1 MIFAKGFSG
10 PEGPVVLDNGNILI
24 VEFVSDKGCV
34 THISSDGKT
43 SNVIAKT
50 GSPNGLAI
58 DKNGVIWVAESK
70 EPSLLKMT
78 MDGKY
83 EVFLTGCNG
92 ESFMLPND
100 LAFGP
105 DGALYLTDSGF
116 RPEDFYVDGKARD
129 DFQNIPYDGRVY
141 KINTETK
148 DIVKLDSGILLTNG
162 IAFGPDGDLYVNET
176 NTGMVYRY
184 RIEKDKSGVLSVSGK
199 REGFGNVNAQGDY
212 GRHGP
217 DGMKFGADGNLYVAV
232 WGQGDVTV
240 LGQDGNVVKRIKTG
254 GMQPTNLAFGLD
266 GEKKLYVTEME
277 FGTIEVYD
285 IGIEGLPLHR

>member
-10 PEGPVVLDNGNILI
+10 PEGPVVLDDGSILI
-24 VEFVSDKGCV
+24 VEFASDKGCV

-43 SNVIAKT
+43 SNIIAKT
-50 GSPNGLAI
+50 GSPNGLAV

-83 EVFLTGCNG
+83 EIFLTGCNG

-129 DFQNIPYDGRVY
+129 DYQNIPYDGRVY
-141 KINTETK
+141 RINTETK

-162 IAFGPDGDLYVNET
+162 IAFGPDDDLYVNET

-184 RIEKDKSGVLSVSGK
+184 RVEKDKSGVLSVIGK
-199 REGFGNVNAQGDY
+199 REDFGNVLAPGDY

-254 GMQPTNLAFGLD
+254 GMQPTNLAFGLAR
-266 GEKKLYVTEME
+266 EKKLYVTEME
-277 FGTIEVYD
+277 FGTVEVYD
-285 IGIEGLPLHR
+285 IAIEGLPLHK